1 MLAKGHQRDSKAEEA
16 AQFLQ
21 HCRPCSSTL
30 PPVALRALIDAH
42 NATNY
47 KAKPFICLS
56 VQVNG
61 SCSHADD
68 PAAPSAVTAEG
79 QDVTNDRGTTGTLLR
94 AKCAPCSG
102 PEMLCQHQ
110 GQGQSCGEG
119 QHRGTNSTWQLSIS
133 CDAGRL
139 EESGLEVGAV
149 WARCQRQCWGWVRL
163 DMVRPPLETHKMQP
177 DQP

>member
-1 MLAKGHQRDSKAEEA
+1 MPIMPLV
-16 AQFLQ
+16 
-21 HCRPCSSTL
+21 T
-30 PPVALRALIDAH
+30 
-42 NATNY
+42 
-47 KAKPFICLS
+47 KPSPSFACLS
-56 VQVNG
+56 RFNG
-61 SCSHADD
+61 SCPHADD

-79 QDVTNDRGTTGTLLR
+79 QDVANDRGTTGTLLR

-102 PEMLCQHQ
+102 PAMLCQHQ
-110 GQGQSCGEG
+110 RQGQSCGEG

-163 DMVRPPLETHKMQP
+163 MDMVRPPLETHKTQP
-177 DQP
+177 DKP